1 MQTSDLLLPSSLV
14 SFPLPFEPLPIPLPL
29 PPRPA
34 ELWPPQLAQQLAQR
48 WSTCARAGPILATH
62 MPLVNPKPTPILLLL
77 LASRRPPILCDVAQR
92 ACAPERSPLLLHGAN
107 HQVHVRYSS
116 ILPSLQCLH
125 PIRASSI
132 LITIFPSPTLVHSR
146 AKGRARA
153 DFPSAILLLLI
164 PPLDQNAG
172 PFAETLGPSTWA

>member
-14 SFPLPFEPLPIPLPL
+14 SFPLSFEPLSIPVPL
-29 PPRPA
+29 LPRPA
-34 ELWPPQLAQQLAQR
+34 ELWPPQLAQRLSPR
-48 WSTCARAGPILATH
+48 WSTCARAGPILAPH
-62 MPLVNPKPTPILLLL
+62 MPLVNPKPTPPLLL
-77 LASRRPPILCDVAQR
+77 LASRRPPLLCDVAQR

-125 PIRASSI
+125 PFRSSSI
-132 LITIFPSPTLVHSR
+132 LITIFPSPNLVHSR
-146 AKGRARA
+146 AKRRARA

-164 PPLDQNAG
+164 PTLDQNAG